1 MTPFYHPTPCVTII
15 EAHYG
20 PCLVKRTKLFRQP
33 SGSDE
38 GADAITLQGSQKR
51 LRAGYDPIASGL
63 LRIAVR
69 SRPFLTEHADDNRFC
84 YYKGG
89 LEPKA

>member
-1 MTPFYHPTPCVTII
+1 VSSSSTLPC
-15 EAHYG
+15 EANQVV
-20 PCLVKRTKLFRQP
+20 PAT
-33 SGSDE
+33 GSDE

-89 LEPKA
+89 LERSVIRHFRIS